1 MKIRT
6 DYVSNSSSSSYI
18 VIGKVIG
25 NMFDDN
31 LELDDDKTY
40 ITEGAELCDGQDI
53 ITVNKSIYKWFKENQ
68 FNADV
73 HCIDGDV
80 IEVIWDISDASG
92 DEFPEHFEKGCRIWT
107 FSKDYHSTHT
117 VKEAE
122 DRYNY

>member
-25 NMFDDN
+25 NMFDDD

-53 ITVNKSIYKWFKENQ
+53 ITVNKSIYEWFKNNQ
-68 FNADV
+68 FNIDV

-122 DRYNY
+122 NRYNY